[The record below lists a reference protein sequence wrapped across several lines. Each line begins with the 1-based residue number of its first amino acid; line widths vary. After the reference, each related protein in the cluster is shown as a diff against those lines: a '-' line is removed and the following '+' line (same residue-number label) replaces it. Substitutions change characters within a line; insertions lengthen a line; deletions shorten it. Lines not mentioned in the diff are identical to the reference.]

1 MARKAKGKPEEDPH
15 SRGSTLKPA
24 MPAPALQNW
33 PGERSRYLVPTGVG
47 LIVLLTL
54 IVYGQTLPIAAM
66 DFDDT
71 FYLLRNPYVNVADAF
86 SMLGP
91 VWTTPYF
98 GFFNPVTTT
107 SWLLDRSL
115 ADKTKPFDA
124 RPFRAM
130 QLVYAIL
137 CAGILILLYRRLGL
151 PWILAVLGSVI
162 FAVHPI
168 HAEVVAWLAGR
179 NNLTSLILL
188 AGAVLAYLWARD
200 SATAN
205 QWRLRHAAT
214 AVLTLLAILAKP
226 VSVIIPVLLIAYEFC
241 SERPGG
247 QSTPM
252 AKPILLRAVGLS
264 AIFLGVGG
272 ASVAVFRS
280 LLLQDPLHGGWLI
293 GVVLGCVL
301 AMLAAAPGA
310 PDLADFRAGR
320 GHGLRVLAPPFVV
333 QGLVF
338 GAGCAWTIWAQ
349 VQAGAIKGGVPLLP
363 TLNLTFE
370 VMLRYAGRVLV
381 PARMSASYVWV
392 RFPDVSLQGV
402 AGALLVLGLAAGG
415 VALAAMVVKG
425 PGDRYRRLAAFGIFW
440 YLIGYLP
447 VSNLVPTSIKM
458 ADRYQ
463 FVPSVGAIL
472 AVLALAAALFPSGRR
487 QQVATCLALA
497 LVAAGYTAW
506 SYQRARVW
514 SGLTTPWK
522 GHPDADLSLWTS
534 ALEADPDDHFA
545 LTSLA
550 LVYLRFDPPEP
561 EKALPLLQRAMQVR
575 EAAQPG
581 IPGGLKLDATQT
593 LEAMGDAY
601 RAMALALPEGQDPA
615 VWQRQKDLYQ
625 KAAESFEEA
634 ALTPFGF
641 APGDGRL
648 QRALGNALEGWARQL
663 DRLASARLEVT
674 AAGEGRTAAIRQRDE
689 LRSRAEAAFRR
700 ARQILAAGNVSRDD
714 SDFRDTVLDAG
725 TRVFQRE
732 ESASAE
738 EKPAVF
744 RQALARYQDAEALFP
759 DDPRVWLYEGLC
771 YQRLRAAAPAADEKR
786 RLFELGDAVLRKAL
800 TLHSTASGYTPLLPY
815 RALATMYFDA
825 GDYRGA
831 LDFLKQAQQ
840 MDPVASRTNS
850 VDRDIQ
856 VVEGMLRK

>member
-1 MARKAKGKPEEDPH
+1 
-15 SRGSTLKPA
+15 
-24 MPAPALQNW
+24 MPAPAPDNW

-54 IVYGQTLPIAAM
+54 LVYGQTLPVPAM

-71 FYLLRNPYVNVADAF
+71 FYLLRNPYVNGADAF

-107 SWLLDRSL
+107 SWLLDRAL
-115 ADKTKPFDA
+115 ADKTRPFDA

-130 QLVYAIL
+130 QLVYAVL
-137 CAGILILLYRRLGL
+137 CAGILMLLYQRLGL
-151 PWILAVLGSVI
+151 PWILAASGSVV

-188 AGAVLAYLWARD
+188 AAAVLAYLWARH
-200 SATAN
+200 SVTAN

-241 SERPGG
+241 SERPDGR
-247 QSTPM
+247 
-252 AKPILLRAVGLS
+252 ARPILVRTVGLS

-272 ASVAVFRS
+272 ASVAVFRG
-280 LLLQDPLHGGWLI
+280 LLMQDPRHGGWLI
-293 GVVLGCVL
+293 GLMLACVA
-301 AMLAAAPGA
+301 AMLAAAPGT
-310 PDLADFRAGR
+310 PDLADFLAGR

-333 QGLVF
+333 QSLVF

-349 VQAGAIKGGVPLLP
+349 AQAGAIKGGVPLLP

-415 VALAAMVVKG
+415 VVLACGVVVTG

-472 AVLALAAALFPSGRR
+472 AVLALAAGLFPTGRR
-487 QQVATCLALA
+487 QQVAVCLALA
-497 LVAAGYTAW
+497 MVAGGYTAW

-522 GHPDADLSLWTS
+522 GRPDPDLSLWTS
-534 ALEADPDDHFA
+534 ALEVDPEDHFA

-550 LVYLRFDPPEP
+550 LVYLRLDPP
-561 EKALPLLQRAMQVR
+561 
-575 EAAQPG
+575 
-581 IPGGLKLDATQT
+581 
-593 LEAMGDAY
+593 
-601 RAMALALPEGQDPA
+601 
-615 VWQRQKDLYQ
+615 
-625 KAAESFEEA
+625 
-634 ALTPFGF
+634 
-641 APGDGRL
+641 
-648 QRALGNALEGWARQL
+648 
-663 DRLASARLEVT
+663 
-674 AAGEGRTAAIRQRDE
+674 
-689 LRSRAEAAFRR
+689 
-700 ARQILAAGNVSRDD
+700 
-714 SDFRDTVLDAG
+714 
-725 TRVFQRE
+725 
-732 ESASAE
+732 
-738 EKPAVF
+738 
-744 RQALARYQDAEALFP
+744 
-759 DDPRVWLYEGLC
+759 
-771 YQRLRAAAPAADEKR
+771 
-786 RLFELGDAVLRKAL
+786 
-800 TLHSTASGYTPLLPY
+800 
-815 RALATMYFDA
+815 
-825 GDYRGA
+825 
-831 LDFLKQAQQ
+831 
-840 MDPVASRTNS
+840 
-850 VDRDIQ
+850 
-856 VVEGMLRK
+856 